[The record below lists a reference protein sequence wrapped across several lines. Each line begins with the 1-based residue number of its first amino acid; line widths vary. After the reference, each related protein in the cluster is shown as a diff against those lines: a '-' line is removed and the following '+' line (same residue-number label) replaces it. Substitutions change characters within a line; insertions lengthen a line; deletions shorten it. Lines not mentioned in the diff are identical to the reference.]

1 MDVHKDAP
9 GQSDTPQGIL
19 RLNGLRRARG
29 GRQNDGDQRY
39 ERVGHGTKV
48 EEVTLLGNVTEL
60 GRDLEGYG
68 ILFR

>member
-1 MDVHKDAP
+1 VDVHKDAP

-48 EEVTLLGNVTEL
+48 EEVTLLGNVTAV
-60 GRDLEGYG
+60 GRELEGYG
-68 ILFR
+68 IPFR

>member
-60 GRDLEGYG
+60 GRDLEG
-68 ILFR
+68 